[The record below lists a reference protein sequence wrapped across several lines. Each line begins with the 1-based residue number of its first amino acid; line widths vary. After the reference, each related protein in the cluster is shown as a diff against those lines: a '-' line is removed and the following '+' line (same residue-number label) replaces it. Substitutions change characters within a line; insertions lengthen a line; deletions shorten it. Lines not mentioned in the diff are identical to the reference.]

1 MSTKGLALRYR
12 AAEWLAEGR
21 NALENN
27 RFEEA
32 VGYLESALRAGLR
45 PAEEEASARCMLS
58 EALERMGQ
66 HREQLEAVAKYAD
79 SSERSRLTEPTRL
92 RVLLRLAW
100 AYSFNNDAP
109 RAIGLFT
116 QALRA
121 ARRLNAE
128 DQIGACHLGLGR
140 TYLSVSEFRLARDHY
155 AAALERYR
163 RVGDWR
169 MLAKVHLSVSNVAAR
184 EGRHRDAIRSIEQ
197 AIALVGDR
205 GEHDLLCR
213 AYNDLSIIYENL
225 GDTPRVLAAFEKC
238 IAHVRQTN
246 NLLALGIYYNNLA
259 MRLIRVGEWGQAER
273 LAGAAADLV
282 RDTPRAEYAASVLQ
296 TRALLHLLKGRLEE
310 ADALLAEALAW
321 LSREAERE
329 HRVASEIEMTVGRV
343 RLAGGDA
350 DAAVDSL
357 ERAVELASAVGDQ
370 WYLAEARLW
379 LAEALLRRGDAEES
393 RRAVEAARAELKQGT
408 NLPLW
413 GILMRL
419 TAKLSAA
426 EGRLALA
433 FQSLGQSTSAFEV
446 LGYSFDCAVNRVVRA
461 RLLERSGRVEEAVAE
476 AASAHAVFERLGA
489 AAEGREADEYLASVG
504 SRLAS
509 RGAGESDGPPARAG
523 HAPLPG
529 EGLVSVMDGFIAWRL
544 VQASVSRRLLLQ
556 ELAAIAREQS
566 AAEAAFVVE
575 VAADGQLTAVA
586 ASGAADQVSDE
597 ALRHLAGLS
606 ADEYE
611 RHFVFRF
618 AHLPRL
624 SYLLYLLRPRAG
636 RFRRGEVNLRPLLDL
651 AEQGLHVLLL
661 RSEACRPQAF
671 DPTRVSE
678 RIPGTGFIS
687 ASRAMTRV
695 LEQLDK
701 IRSSDATVLVT
712 GESGTGK
719 ELVAHALHAESGRRE
734 GIFLPFNCS
743 AVPRE
748 IIEGH
753 LFGYRRGSF
762 TGAATNHGGV
772 IRAAEGGTLFLDE
785 VGELP
790 LELQPKLLRF
800 LQEGEIHPLGETK
813 PVRVDVRVIAA
824 TNADLE
830 RETAAGR
837 FREDLFYRL
846 NVIRVNVPP
855 LRERR
860 EEIPALISYYLD
872 LYRLESGKSGIQLA
886 AEAVDLLTAYDWPGN
901 VRQLCNEL
909 RRVVAYADSNTVVTA
924 ESLSSEIVRGA
935 RDLGGAKAAATLANP
950 FSVVV
955 PFNRTLAEATEELER
970 QMIQSALRRSSG
982 NIARAAKA
990 LGLSRAGLYLK
1001 LNRLNQKPEDR

>member
-1 MSTKGLALRYR
+1 MRTKGSALRYG
-12 AAEWLAEGR
+12 AAERLAEGR
-21 NALENN
+21 SALESG

-45 PAEEEASARCMLS
+45 AGDEEASARCMLS
-58 EALERMGQ
+58 EALERLGQ
-66 HREQLEAVAKYAD
+66 NREQLEAVVRYAGTV
-79 SSERSRLTEPTRL
+79 ERSRLSEPTRL
-92 RVLLRLAW
+92 HVLLRLAW

-109 RAIGLFT
+109 RAVGLFV
-116 QALRA
+116 QALRG
-121 ARRLNAE
+121 ARRLNADE
-128 DQIGACHLGLGR
+128 QIGACHLGLGR

-184 EGRHRDAIRSIEQ
+184 EGRHRDAIHSVEQ

-213 AYNDLSIIYENL
+213 AYNDLSVIYENL
-225 GDTPRVLAAFEKC
+225 GDTPRVLDAFEKC
-238 IAHVRQTN
+238 ISHVQQTKN
-246 NLLALGIYYNNLA
+246 QLALGIYYNNLA
-259 MRLIRVGEWGQAER
+259 MRLIKVGEWVRAEQ
-273 LAGAAADLV
+273 LAEAAADLV
-282 RDTPRAEYAASVLQ
+282 RHTPRAEYAASVLQ
-296 TRALLHLLKGRLEE
+296 TRALLHLLRGRLAE
-310 ADALLAEALAW
+310 ADALLAEALAR
-321 LSREAERE
+321 LSREDERE

-350 DAAVDSL
+350 DAAVKRL
-357 ERAVELASAVGDQ
+357 EGAVELASAIGDQ

-379 LAEALLRRGDAEES
+379 LAEALFRRGQLEEAH
-393 RRAVEAARAELKQGT
+393 RAVEAARAELRQGT

-413 GILMRL
+413 GVLMRL

-446 LGYSFDCAVNRVVRA
+446 LGYSFDRAVNQFIRA
-461 RLLERSGRVEEAVAE
+461 ELLERSGRRAEASAAVA
-476 AASAHAVFERLGA
+476 AARAVFAQLGA
-489 AAEGREADEYLASVG
+489 EAELLKADEYRASLE
-504 SRLAS
+504 SRRATC
-509 RGAGESDGPPARAG
+509 GAGESDMPPWRAG
-523 HAPLPG
+523 HEALPG
-529 EGLVSVMDGFIAWRL
+529 GGLVSLIDGFIAWRL
-544 VQASVSRRLLLQ
+544 VQACVSRQLLLK

-566 AAEAAFVVE
+566 DAEAAFVVE
-575 VAADGQLTAVA
+575 ITGDRQLTAA
-586 ASGAADQVSDE
+586 AAAGGASEE
-597 ALRHLAGLS
+597 ALRHLAALAVG
-606 ADEYE
+606 DYE

-618 AHLPRL
+618 GPSPRL
-624 SYLLYLLRPRAG
+624 NYLLYLRQPRAA
-636 RFRRGEVNLRPLLDL
+636 RFRRGDVNLRPLLDL
-651 AEQGLHVLLL
+651 AEQGLHLLL
-661 RSEACRPQAF
+661 FRSKGRSPQGF
-671 DPTRVSE
+671 DPMRVAE

-701 IRSSDATVLVT
+701 IRSSDATVLIT

-719 ELVAHALHAESGRRE
+719 ELVAHALHAESERR
-734 GIFLPFNCS
+734 GGVFLPFNCS

-762 TGAATNHGGV
+762 TGAAANHEGV

-800 LQEGEIHPLGETK
+800 LQEGEIHPLGETR
-813 PVRVDVRVIAA
+813 PVRVDVRVVAA
-824 TNADLE
+824 TNRDLE

-846 NVIRVNVPP
+846 NVIRINVPP

-860 EEIPALISYYLD
+860 EEIQALISYYLD
-872 LYRLESGKSGIQLA
+872 LYRLESGKSGIKLA
-886 AEAVDLLTAYDWPGN
+886 AEVVDLLLAYDWPGN

-909 RRVVAYADSNTVVTA
+909 RRVVIYADSNTVVTA
-924 ESLSSEIVRGA
+924 ESLSPEIVSGA
-935 RDLGGAKAAATLANP
+935 RRLRGTAATSPQANP

-955 PFNRTLAEATEELER
+955 PFSRTLAEATEELER
-970 QMIQSALRRSSG
+970 QMIQAALRRSSG

-1001 LNRLNQKPEDR
+1001 LNRLNQKS